1 MTWEWLRLPLQLLC
15 LVSVFISIDQA
26 YDETE
31 DKLLGAHHLLY
42 DPYNGERAPVRW
54 ERLYGNLDEHFTEL
68 TEAYEPSGKMNEILF
83 NYRCIFFATFV
94 MKQ

>member
-1 MTWEWLRLPLQLLC
+1 MTWQLLC

-68 TEAYEPSGKMNEILF
+68 TEAYEPSGTLNESLF
-83 NYRCIFFATFV
+83 DYTSRCIFFASFV
-94 MKQ
+94 MKQKKIK